1 MTDWKRQCA
10 AVMPCFN
17 EAGRI
22 APLIAG
28 VRRHLSRV
36 IVVDDGSGD
45 ATAEEAAQA
54 GAEVIRRTT
63 NGGKGTALR
72 TGWTHARQAGFTWV
86 LCMDG
91 DGQHAPS
98 DIPKFFERAENNTAA
113 LLVGDRMGDCAAMPW
128 LRQQANR
135 WMTRQLSAMAG
146 VRLADSQCGFRLAR
160 LDALLGLKLSSRR
173 FEIESEML
181 LAFLA
186 AGLRVEFV
194 PIQVIYESAR
204 SNICPFLDTW
214 RWLRWLAEQ
223 QPAR

>member
-1 MTDWKRQCA
+1 
-10 AVMPCFN
+10 
-17 EAGRI
+17 
-22 APLIAG
+22 
-28 VRRHLSRV
+28 
-36 IVVDDGSGD
+36 
-45 ATAEEAAQA
+45 
-54 GAEVIRRTT
+54 
-63 NGGKGTALR
+63 
-72 TGWTHARQAGFTWV
+72 
-86 LCMDG
+86 
-91 DGQHAPS
+91 
-98 DIPKFFERAENNTAA
+98 
-113 LLVGDRMGDCAAMPW
+113 
-128 LRQQANR
+128 
-135 WMTRQLSAMAG
+135 
-146 VRLADSQCGFRLAR
+146 